1 MTEKAEG
8 TEILTIRLSKYINS
22 QLEKLVQT
30 KKFPSKSDIIR
41 TAIVEYLAN
50 HREEF
55 LLWIL

>member
-55 LLWIL
+55 LL